1 MGPIGSHHWDHRD
14 SGTSQQ
20 GWSPTSCPRRSAAL
34 WQQKLAFSQT
44 LPCSGVAKI
53 SAWWLSPTDILCS
66 PSITFSCWWV
76 SWEVFLFH
84 GICIFCNW
92 FFMCSDVCCSASMPH
107 RIQCAMSKSDEIS
120 KQKLLLVLMLH
131 PQDSAQFNHKATQ
144 RSSAPLCSWW
154 KSLFGEAEIQPYSAL
169 T

>member
-1 MGPIGSHHWDHRD
+1 MIQGHR
-14 SGTSQQ
+14 SKAEAQPAAPGGQQ
-20 GWSPTSCPRRSAAL
+20 HSDKRNSLFLKLCHVQA
-34 WQQKLAFSQT
+34 WQR
-44 LPCSGVAKI
+44 
-53 SAWWLSPTDILCS
+53 SAWWLSPIDILCS

-107 RIQCAMSKSDEIS
+107 RIQCAMSKADEIS
-120 KQKLLLVLMLH
+120 KQKLLLELMLH
-131 PQDSAQFNHKATQ
+131 PQDSALFNHKATQ